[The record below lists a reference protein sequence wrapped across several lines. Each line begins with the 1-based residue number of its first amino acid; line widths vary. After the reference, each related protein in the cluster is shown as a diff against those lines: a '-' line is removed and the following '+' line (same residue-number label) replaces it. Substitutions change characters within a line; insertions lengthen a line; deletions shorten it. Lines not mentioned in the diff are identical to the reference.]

1 MSVDV
6 QQMRADL
13 QQNMVDITHLRQRSD
28 ELPIVLANSQAGP
41 HGLLFNPTAI
51 MHGWAP
57 LLTVPNLRT
66 WDELLHFTSEFD
78 LPFLNSQ

>member
-13 QQNMVDITHLRQRSD
+13 QQNMVDIAHLRQRSD
-28 ELPIVLANSQAGP
+28 ELPIILTNSQAGP
-41 HGLLFNPTAI
+41 RGLLFNPTAI
-51 MHGWAP
+51 VNGWAP
-57 LLTVPNLRT
+57 LFTVPNPRT
-66 WDELLHFTSEFD
+66 RDELLHFTSEFD